1 MASEGLTPT
10 SYIQHHIQN
19 MTYGQLP
26 AGYERADGA
35 ILETATWT
43 LAHSAAEA
51 KAMGFWAFHVDTL
64 GWSIVLGAIFCFC
77 FYRVA
82 KNATTATPGK
92 WANFLEMIVEL
103 VDKSVKESF
112 HAKSNLI
119 APLALTIFC
128 WVFLMN
134 LMDLVPVDWLPFA
147 AQQIG
152 AHVFGADPHHVYFKV
167 VPTTDPNI
175 TFALSISVFLLIIFY
190 SIKFKG
196 VGGFIKELTLQP
208 FSSKNPFVQAA
219 FVIPNLLLEGVALLA
234 KPISL
239 ALRLFGNLYAGE
251 LIFILIALLGYM
263 QLPAH
268 FVWAVFHLLV
278 VTLQAFIFMMLTIVY
293 LSMAAEHH

>member
-19 MTYGQLP
+19 MTLGQLP
-26 AGYERADGA
+26 AGYERADGS
-35 ILETATWT
+35 ILDQAVWT
-43 LAHSAAEA
+43 FAHSAAEA

-112 HAKSNLI
+112 HAKSNVV
-119 APLALTIFC
+119 APLALTVFC

-134 LMDLVPVDWLPFA
+134 LMDLVPVDWLPEVAKFVS
-147 AQQIG
+147 G
-152 AHVFGADPHHVYFKV
+152 DPHIYFKV
-167 VPTTDPNI
+167 VPTTDPNA
-175 TFALSISVFLLIIFY
+175 TFALSLSIFVLIIFY
-190 SIKFKG
+190 SIKSKG
-196 VGGFIKELTLQP
+196 IGGFIGELTLHP
-208 FSSKNPFVQAA
+208 FESKNIFGKILLVL
-219 FVIPNLLLEGVALLA
+219 PNLLLEGVALLA

-251 LIFILIALLGYM
+251 LIFILIAMLGYW

-268 FVWAVFHLLV
+268 FIWAVFHILIIV
-278 VTLQAFIFMMLTIVY
+278 LQAFIFMMLTIVY